1 MSQLERPVAEVEPAD
16 EARPHRVRSLS
27 TYWPPR
33 PATVVAALVV
43 ASSLY
48 WMTFVDQD
56 FARNL
61 SDLYGWP
68 FRYHFM
74 DPREAGPAGVFYT
87 AALAADLAILV
98 AMLASACAITQIVA
112 CLLVRSPRLTLRIVG
127 HLIAVIALL
136 LAGWRL
142 KAALLI
148 DLFYSGFFYS
158 LASLIVLVVCL
169 LLHLELP
176 ERDDPEQWT

>member
-1 MSQLERPVAEVEPAD
+1 MSQLHRPVAEVEPAG
-16 EARPHRVRSLS
+16 EAGPHRARSFS
-27 TYWPPR
+27 AYWPPR

-61 SDLYGWP
+61 SKWYGWP

-74 DPREAGPAGVFYT
+74 DPRDAGPARIFYT
-87 AALAADLAILV
+87 AALAADLAISV
-98 AMLASACAITQIVA
+98 ALLASACAVTQIA
-112 CLLVRSPRLTLRIVG
+112 AHLLVRSPRLTLRIIG
-127 HLIAVIALL
+127 FLIVAIALL
-136 LAGWRL
+136 LAGYRWKVTFL
-142 KAALLI
+142 VV
-148 DLFYSGFFYS
+148 FSSGFFYS
-158 LASLIVLVVCL
+158 LVSLIVLVVCL

-176 ERDDPEQWT
+176 EGGNREQRS

>member
-1 MSQLERPVAEVEPAD
+1 MSYLHRPDAEAAG

-48 WMTFVDQD
+48 WMSFVDQE

-61 SDLYGWP
+61 SKGYGWP

-74 DPREAGPAGVFYT
+74 DRGQAGPAGVFYT
-87 AALAADLAILV
+87 AALAADLAISV
-98 AMLASACAITQIVA
+98 ALLASACAITQIA
-112 CLLVRSPRLTLRIVG
+112 AHLLVRSPRLTLRIIGFTIV
-127 HLIAVIALL
+127 VIALL
-136 LAGWRL
+136 LAGCRWKVTFRVV
-142 KAALLI
+142 
-148 DLFYSGFFYS
+148 FSSGFFYS
-158 LASLIVLVVCL
+158 VVSLIVLVVCL

-176 ERDDPEQWT
+176 EGGDREQQS